1 MLGALFSW
9 AFTESVVSGE
19 IIDPWLLADHLL

>member
-1 MLGALFSW
+1 MLGALFSG
-9 AFTESVVSGE
+9 AFTESVVSRE

>member
-9 AFTESVVSGE
+9 AFTESAVSRE
-19 IIDPWLLADHLL
+19 IIDPWLLADRLL